1 VAPLVDRP
9 FVVLENS
16 FNFRDVGDLPTVDGR
31 RVRTGMVFRADGL
44 NRLDDADVAAL
55 APIGLRTVVDLRT
68 NPERDDHGVAP
79 EALGATVYHLPVIE
93 VLWPHDGAD
102 EAHPV
107 DYLVDRYLEMTTGV
121 GAFAISGVLRLLSQV
136 DPEHCPAVF
145 HCSAGKDRTGVVA
158 AILLSVLGVHDDL
171 IADDYHRTAAAME
184 RLVEWVRR
192 MHPDAVDSMADQPDV
207 FLSCPTEAMSRF
219 LGCISEQ
226 HGSTLGYVRSIGVTD
241 DEIASLRARLVA

>member
-16 FNFRDVGDLPTVDGR
+16 FNFRDVGDLPTADGR

-44 NRLDDADVAAL
+44 NRLDDADVARL
-55 APIGLRTVVDLRT
+55 APIGLRTIVDLRT
-68 NPERDDHGVAP
+68 TPERDGYGVAP
-79 EALGATVYHLPVIE
+79 EALGATVHHLPVIE

-107 DYLVDRYLEMTTGV
+107 DYLVARYLEMTTGV
-121 GAFAISGVLRLLSQV
+121 GATAISGVLRLLSQV
-136 DPEHCPAVF
+136 DPDHCPAVF

-158 AILLSVLGVHDDL
+158 AVLQSVLGVPDDV
-171 IADDYHRTAAAME
+171 ITEDYHRTAVAME

-192 MHPDAVDSMADQPDV
+192 MHPDAVDSMADQPAV
-207 FLSCPTEAMSRF
+207 FLACPPEAMSGF
-219 LGCISEQ
+219 LSGVAER
-226 HGSTLGYVRSIGVTD
+226 HGSVLDYVRSIGVTD

>member
-1 VAPLVDRP
+1 VASLVDRP
-9 FVVLENS
+9 FVLLENS
-16 FNFRDVGDLPTVDGR
+16 FNFRDVGDLPTSDGR

-55 APIGLRTVVDLRT
+55 APIGLRNVIDLRT
-68 NPERDDHGVAP
+68 VDERDGHGVAP
-79 EALGATVYHLPVIE
+79 DTLGATVHHLPVID

-121 GAFAISGVLRLLSQV
+121 GATAISGVLRLLAQV
-136 DPEHCPAVF
+136 DPEMCPAVF

-158 AILLSVLGVHDDL
+158 AVLLSTLGVSDDL
-171 IADDYHRTAAAME
+171 IAADYHRTAVAME

-192 MHPDAVDSMADQPDV
+192 MHPDAVDSMADQPAV
-207 FLSCPTEAMSRF
+207 FLACPTEAMAGF
-219 LGCISEQ
+219 LTAIDER
-226 HGSTLGYVRSIGVTD
+226 HGSMRDFVRSIGVTD
-241 DEIASLRARLVA
+241 DEVASLQARLVA

>member
-1 VAPLVDRP
+1 VASLVDRP

-16 FNFRDVGDLPTVDGR
+16 FNFRDVGGLPTVDGR
-31 RVRTGMVFRADGL
+31 HVRTGMVFRADGL
-44 NRLDDADVAAL
+44 NRLDDGDVAAL

-68 NPERDDHGVAP
+68 IPERDDYGVAP
-79 EALGATVYHLPVIE
+79 DGLGATVLHLPVID
-93 VLWPHDGAD
+93 VLWPHEGAD

-121 GAFAISGVLRLLSQV
+121 GATAIAGVLRLLGQA

-158 AILLSVLGVHDDL
+158 AMLLSVLGVHDDL
-171 IADDYHRTAAAME
+171 IAQDYHHTAEAME
-184 RLVEWVRR
+184 RLLEWVRR
-192 MHPDAVDSMADQPDV
+192 MHPDAVDSMADQPAV
-207 FLSCPTEAMSRF
+207 FLSCPPEAMSGF
-219 LGCISEQ
+219 LGCVAEQ
-226 HGSTLGYVRSIGVTD
+226 HGSVLDYVRSIGVTD